1 MRKRIQRRAQQTQ
14 RILLYF
20 ERGIPMK
27 YDLNHLSFAVQLALG
42 VGLCAAA
49 GAIHAQDSSATDS
62 STTSQTTSQTATT
75 DNAKNLKA
83 VVVTGS
89 LIRRVDEE
97 TSSPVTT
104 LDRATLTNAG
114 NPTMGNVLQALPS
127 ISGNATNTQ
136 NNTNGGGIASP
147 SLEGGDGAARVSLRG
162 LGVNRTL
169 VLIDGQRMANTDINM
184 IPQNMIERV
193 DVLAEGASTVYGSD
207 AIGGVVNFILRK
219 DYKGAE
225 ASINGGISSHGD
237 GQRHGISFTAGASGA
252 NYNIVGGIDYNKYD
266 AALASQRKF
275 SANPL
280 YLSSGALTASGSST
294 IPNGKIQ
301 LPKSFADQYG
311 CKIKNDKILITKAQG
326 DGSNQSDYRCD
337 NYPTPPDAYN
347 YNTYNYIQTAQQR
360 TNAFL
365 LGSYHLTSNLTLF
378 ANAFFNHTQSSGQ
391 DAPAPTGVGDGWY
404 MAASNPINPFGVTF
418 GTDPKNPTDP
428 NSGYGLNLRLTGA
441 GNRLHTYDTQNQ
453 QISTGLRGAFGQS
466 SWNWDATIN
475 YGHANRVQRNYN
487 ELNIAEFQTAINNG
501 VNIFDQA
508 NQPALKGLVDNPVY
522 VYTNA
527 TKQAQFDAN
536 GELWDLPAGS
546 MQLAVGALY
555 RKQTMNYTITPD
567 AILNLGTGTCAILQE
582 GCGSPGRGSDNVKE
596 LYAESLIP
604 LLSQQPGAY
613 SLNLDVGVRYSDYNT
628 SGSTT
633 NGKIAIEWKPIA
645 DLLVRGTVSQVFRAP
660 NLDELYDGI
669 TLVQPNL
676 NDPCVG
682 LTAAQLAQHAAA
694 CRSVPVGWV
703 NTNAQVNTYYSGAST
718 VGQSLKPEQ
727 GKSIDFGMV
736 YNPDWM
742 PGLST
747 SVDFWHIYLSNLL
760 TPIAAS
766 TVVGGCFANDSSPYC
781 GLITRYGN
789 DTQKAG
795 EVDVIDT
802 PVVNLGNLSTSGID
816 FTLDYKIPHFDL
828 GSVNPGDFKAGF
840 ASTYLSTYNN
850 NATPGQQGA
859 HTVNFAGTYSQQF
872 GNMTRWRGTLTF
884 NWALG
889 NWNAQWQT
897 RYLNHLTNL
906 NADASIQGVNLPM
919 ASVLYHSIQIG
930 YNVPSIHTSFDFGVD
945 NLADKI
951 PPRVYQNGSNYNVD
965 ASNYDT
971 LGRYYWA
978 RATVKF

>member
-1 MRKRIQRRAQQTQ
+1 
-14 RILLYF
+14 
-20 ERGIPMK
+20 MK
-27 YDLNHLSFAVQLALG
+27 YGMNHLSLAVRLALT
-42 VGLCAAA
+42 VGILTAA
-49 GAIHAQDSSATDS
+49 GAAQAQVTQTDTPSSSDQNTPPS
-62 STTSQTTSQTATT
+62 KSK
-75 DNAKNLKA
+75 AKTLQS

-89 LIRRVDEE
+89 LIRRVDKE
-97 TSSPVTT
+97 TASPVVT
-104 LDRATLTNAG
+104 LDRAALTNAG

-147 SLEGGDGAARVSLRG
+147 SLEGGDGAARISLRG

-169 VLIDGQRMANTDINM
+169 VLIDGQRMANADINM
-184 IPQNMIERV
+184 IPQGMIERV

-219 DYKGAE
+219 NYKGVE

-237 GQRHGISFTAGASGA
+237 GQRHGVSFIGGISGD
-252 NYNIVGGIDYNKYD
+252 NYNIVGGLDYNKYD

-280 YLSSGALTASGSST
+280 YLSSGALTSSGSST
-294 IPNGKIQ
+294 IPTGKIQ
-301 LPKSFADQYG
+301 VPASIASQYG
-311 CKIKNDKILITKAQG
+311 CKIKNGKALITKAQG
-326 DGSNQSDYRCD
+326 TGSSQADYRCD
-337 NYPTPPDAYN
+337 NYPADSYN

-360 TNAFL
+360 TDAFL
-365 LGSYHLTSNLTLF
+365 LGSYNLTSNLTF
-378 ANAFFNHTQSSGQ
+378 FTNAFFNHTQSSGQ
-391 DAPAPTGVGDGWY
+391 DAPSPTAANSDGWY
-404 MAASNPINPFGVTF
+404 VAASNPINPFGVTF
-418 GTDPKNPTDP
+418 GTDPANPTDP
-428 NSGYGLNLRLTGA
+428 NGGYGFNLRLTGA
-441 GNRLHTYDTQNQ
+441 GNRLHTFDTQNQ
-453 QISTGLRGAFGQS
+453 QINTGLRGAFGQS
-466 SWNWDATIN
+466 SWNWDATFN
-475 YGHANRVQRNYN
+475 YGHAKRVQRNYN
-487 ELNIAEFQTAINNG
+487 ELNIAQFQTAINSG

-522 VYTNA
+522 VFTNA
-527 TKQAQFDAN
+527 TKQVQFDTN

-555 RKQTMNYTITPD
+555 RNQTMNYTVTPN
-567 AILNLGTGTCAILQE
+567 AILNLATGTCAILQE

-596 LYAESLIP
+596 IYAESLIP

-613 SLNLDVGVRYSDYNT
+613 SLNLDVGIRYSDYNT

-633 NGKIAIEWKPIA
+633 NGKIAVEWKPIA

-682 LTAAQLAQHAAA
+682 LTSAQLAQHAAA
-694 CRSVPVGWV
+694 CQSVPVGWV

-727 GKSIDFGMV
+727 GKSIDFGLV

-747 SVDFWHIYLSNLL
+747 SVDFWHIYLSDLL

-766 TVVGGCFANDSSPYC
+766 TVVNGCFANGSSPYC
-781 GLITRYGN
+781 ALINRYGT
-789 DTQKAG
+789 DTQQAG
-795 EVDVIDT
+795 SVNVIKT
-802 PVVNLGNLSTSGID
+802 PVVNLGTLSTSGID
-816 FTLDYKIPHFDL
+816 FTLEYKIPHFDL
-828 GSVNPGDFKAGF
+828 GSMNPGNFKAGF

-859 HTVNFAGTYSQQF
+859 HTVNYAGTYSPQF
-872 GNMTRWRGTLTF
+872 GNMARWRGTLTF

-897 RYLNHLTNL
+897 RYINHLTNL
-906 NADASIQGVNLPM
+906 NADAAIQGVNLPM
-919 ASVLYHSIQIG
+919 ASVLYHAIQIG
-930 YNVPSIHTSFDFGVD
+930 YTVPSIHTSFDVGVD
-945 NLADKI
+945 NLSDKI
-951 PPRVYQNGSNYNVD
+951 PPLVYQNGTNYNVD
-965 ASNYDT
+965 TSTYDT
-971 LGRYYWA
+971 IGRYYWA